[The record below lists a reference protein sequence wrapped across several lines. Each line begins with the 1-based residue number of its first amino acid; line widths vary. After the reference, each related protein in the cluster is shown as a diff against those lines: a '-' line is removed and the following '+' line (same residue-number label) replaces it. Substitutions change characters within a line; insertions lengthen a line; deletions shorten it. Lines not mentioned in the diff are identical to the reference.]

1 MFKKPFQVKTQTLM
15 KGSDRRRLKAD
26 IGKLFP
32 QLTSECLSEM
42 IPNKEEMTV
51 TKIFTHAGDSAFIYS
66 VQKKPLFF
74 EVEKIIYP
82 TVYLLWKYT
91 DLLPL
96 IFTWPPVFS
105 KLVKGADLMLPGVV
119 VRGQLT
125 PNTFSHLQKGDLCAI
140 SLLGNKAP
148 VAVGKMLMSGS
159 DMFDS
164 GMKGK
169 GVQCVHILGDELWAF
184 GDNSKPPDLGDDFMP
199 DKAEGMDSTGNEES
213 EVFCDNLSLKAP
225 TETLNQPE
233 DASLPN
239 IRGMNLG
246 ENDEATG
253 QKNSNIASIQTEQ
266 QIGISGDSEK
276 VQEEEMSLEESG
288 ISKIDQMDE
297 ILYTCFLCALK
308 NSVKKSDLPLLTSTF
323 FKSFMS
329 PYRPSGKILDIKKS
343 RYKKLSKFL
352 QSMEKKG
359 FIKVKE
365 LSKGVDSIVEVDRSH
380 PELKDFKVP
389 DDRKL
394 EETVSSTVE
403 GSKKEFQPPTITE
416 KFGVTAAVLP
426 LVKTFGYSKGSALS
440 SAEVR
445 SCVTDY
451 VKANSLQMENF
462 ESQIQLD
469 PVLADVILNK
479 EEGHITTLTWE
490 QLFLRFTSKM
500 QPVHE
505 ITFPGQPP
513 VLKKGKVEPIRIDV
527 VQRASN
533 KKITLV
539 ENLETYGID
548 PEEFAHT
555 VQIGVACSTSVS
567 PLPQKNKGFQVMIQ
581 GNQINFVADL
591 LTGQYKI
598 ARKCITGLEKAPK
611 KR

>member
-1 MFKKPFQVKTQTLM
+1 
-15 KGSDRRRLKAD
+15 
-26 IGKLFP
+26 
-32 QLTSECLSEM
+32 M
-42 IPNKEEMTV
+42 IPKKEEMTV

-66 VQKKPLFF
+66 VQKNPLFF

-82 TVYLLWKYT
+82 TVYLLWRYT

-105 KLVKGADLMLPGVV
+105 KLTKGADLMLPGVF

-125 PNTFSHLQKGDLCAI
+125 PSTFSHLQKGDLCAI

-148 VAVGKMLMSGS
+148 VAVGKMLLSGS

-199 DKAEGMDSTGNEES
+199 DKNEGTDSTGNGES
-213 EVFCDNLSLKAP
+213 EVLGADLDLKGP
-225 TETLNQPE
+225 TETLDQPE
-233 DASLPN
+233 DASLPS
-239 IRGMNLG
+239 IGGMNLG
-246 ENDEATG
+246 ESGSATG
-253 QKNSNIASIQTEQ
+253 QDPNTSHYDDFTSSNENQSTVEKNLNIVNIQSEQ
-266 QIGISGDSEK
+266 QSSISGDSASVK
-276 VQEEEMSLEESG
+276 VQEEEMSLQENG
-288 ISKIDQMDE
+288 ISTIDQMDE
-297 ILYTCFLCALK
+297 LLYTCFLCALK
-308 NSVKKSDLPLLTSTF
+308 NSVKKLDLPLLTSTF
-323 FKSFMS
+323 FRSFMS
-329 PYRPSGKILDIKKS
+329 PYCPSGKILDIKKS

-380 PELKDFKVP
+380 PELKEFKVP

-394 EETVSSTVE
+394 EETVSSTME
-403 GSKKEFQPPTITE
+403 GPMKEFQPPTITE
-416 KFGVTAAVLP
+416 KFGVTTAILP
-426 LVKTFGYSKGSALS
+426 LVKAFGYSKGSALS
-440 SAEVR
+440 SSEVR
-445 SCVTDY
+445 SCITDY
-451 VKANSLQMENF
+451 VKANSLQMDDS
-462 ESQIQLD
+462 ESQVLLD
-469 PVLADVILNK
+469 PVLADIVLNK
-479 EEGHITTLTWE
+479 EEGDITTLKWE
-490 QLFLRFTSKM
+490 QLFSRFTSKM
-500 QPVHE
+500 QTVHE
-505 ITFPGQPP
+505 ITFPGLPP
-513 VLKKGKVEPIRIDV
+513 VLKKGKVEPIKIDV

-581 GNQINFVADL
+581 GNQINFIADL
-591 LTGQYKI
+591 LTSQYKI